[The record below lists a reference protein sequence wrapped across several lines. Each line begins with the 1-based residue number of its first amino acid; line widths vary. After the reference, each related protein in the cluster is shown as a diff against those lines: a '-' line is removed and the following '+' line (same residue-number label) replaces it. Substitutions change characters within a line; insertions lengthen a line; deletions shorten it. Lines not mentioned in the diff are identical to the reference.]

1 MRAYFN
7 NRIGYNQNKY
17 SQLGKVPKNLFVFVC
32 LFVDKSMHND
42 NLFVNYQIKIQN
54 NIEQ

>member
-1 MRAYFN
+1 MRAYLN

-42 NLFVNYQIKIQN
+42 NLFVNY
-54 NIEQ
+54 